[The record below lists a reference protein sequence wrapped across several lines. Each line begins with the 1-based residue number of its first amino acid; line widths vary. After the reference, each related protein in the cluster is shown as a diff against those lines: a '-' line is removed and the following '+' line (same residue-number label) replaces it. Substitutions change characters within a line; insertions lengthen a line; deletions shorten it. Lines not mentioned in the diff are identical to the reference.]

1 MSPPIGKGNH
11 KVIRPLL
18 LAAAIAALSAP
29 ALAQP
34 AAHDAYLRS
43 TPETVLRGSISAT
56 RAPVLRITSG
66 QTVRIDTVSHGGLT
80 DDPVAYF
87 AQAGISADE
96 VLQDVKDIAA
106 ASSGGGWRG
115 HVLTGPIYVEG
126 AEPGDMLE
134 IRVIDLEH
142 RVPYGVNSPGTGGVV
157 PGLLSQQVQ
166 KILKFDLER
175 KVALFSDEIEV
186 PLGPFLGIMAVAP
199 DPEIGQVGSRA
210 PGIFGGNMD
219 LKRLVV
225 GSTLYLPVFNPG
237 ALFYTGDAHAAQG
250 DGEVSGNAI
259 EASLTGTLQFIVH
272 KGKGADM
279 PAPFA
284 EDAENYYVMG
294 LDEDLDNALRKSVEN
309 TVAFLQSHAGLSTA
323 DAYSISSIAVD
334 FAVAEAVDG
343 VLIIYGTVPKKLF
356 LRSIPYWSE

>member
-1 MSPPIGKGNH
+1 M
-11 KVIRPLL
+11 IRHA
-18 LAAAIAALSAP
+18 LAVAALTALAGP

-56 RAPVLRITSG
+56 RAPVLRIASG

-87 AQAGISADE
+87 AQAGITADE

-106 ASSGGGWRG
+106 ASTGEGWRG

-134 IRVIDLEH
+134 IRVVDLEH

-157 PGLLSQQVQ
+157 PGLLTEQVQ

-175 KVALFSDEIEV
+175 KVALFSPDIEV

-199 DPEIGQVGSRA
+199 DPAIGTVGSRA

-272 KGKGADM
+272 KGKGASM

-294 LDEDLDNALRKSVEN
+294 LDEDLDNAMRKSVEN
-309 TVAFLQSHAGLSTA
+309 TVAFLQEHAGIPKA

-343 VLIIYGTVPKKLF
+343 VEIIYGTVPKKLF
-356 LRSIPYWSE
+356 LKTAPYWTE

>member
-1 MSPPIGKGNH
+1 M
-11 KVIRPLL
+11 IRNAILSVA
-18 LAAAIAALSAP
+18 LAALAGP
-29 ALAQP
+29 TLAQEP
-34 AAHDAYLRS
+34 IPLRATPDAHLRS

-66 QTVRIDTVSHGGLT
+66 QTVRIDTVSHGGMS

-106 ASSGGGWRG
+106 ASSGPGWRG

-134 IRVIDLEH
+134 IRVVALEN
-142 RVPYGVNSPGTGGVV
+142 RVPYGVNSPGTGGAA
-157 PGLLSQQVQ
+157 PGLLTEQVQ

-175 KVALFSDEIEV
+175 QVALFSPEIEV
-186 PLGPFLGIMAVAP
+186 PLVPFLGIMAVAP
-199 DPEIGQVGSRA
+199 DPAIGTVPSRS

-219 LKRLVV
+219 LKRLTT
-225 GSTLYLPVFNPG
+225 GSTLYLPVLNPG
-237 ALFYTGDAHAAQG
+237 ALFYAGDAHAAQG

-259 EASLTGTLQFIVH
+259 EASLTGTLQFILH
-272 KGKGADM
+272 KGKGAGM

-284 EDAENYYVMG
+284 EDAENFYIMG
-294 LDEDLDNALRKSVEN
+294 LDEDLDNAMRKSVEN
-309 TVAFLQSHAGLSTA
+309 TVAFLQSHAGLTA
-323 DAYSISSIAVD
+323 ADGYSIASIAVD
-334 FAVAEAVDG
+334 FAVAEAVNG
-343 VLIIYGTVPKKLF
+343 VEVIYGVVPKKLF
-356 LRSIPYWSE
+356 LKTEPYWTQ

>member
-1 MSPPIGKGNH
+1 M
-11 KVIRPLL
+11 IRHVSV
-18 LAAAIAALSAP
+18 AAALMALCGP
-29 ALAQP
+29 AMAQP

-56 RAPVLRITSG
+56 RTPVLRITSG

-80 DDPVAYF
+80 SDPVAYF
-87 AQAGISADE
+87 AQAGITADE
-96 VLQDVKDIAA
+96 ILQDVKDIAA
-106 ASSGGGWRG
+106 ASTGEGWRG

-134 IRVIDLEH
+134 IRVVDLEN

-157 PGLLSQQVQ
+157 PGLLTEQVQ

-175 KVALFSDEIEV
+175 QVALFSPEIEV
-186 PLGPFLGIMAVAP
+186 PLIPFLGIMAVAP
-199 DPEIGQVGSRA
+199 DPAIGVVGSRA

-219 LKRLVV
+219 LKRLTV

-284 EDAENYYVMG
+284 EDAANYYVMG
-294 LDEDLDNALRKSVEN
+294 LDEDLDDAMRKSVEN
-309 TVAFLQSHAGLSTA
+309 TVAFLEAHAGISKA

-343 VLIIYGTVPKKLF
+343 VEIIYGTVPKKLF
-356 LRSIPYWSE
+356 LKPAPYWTE